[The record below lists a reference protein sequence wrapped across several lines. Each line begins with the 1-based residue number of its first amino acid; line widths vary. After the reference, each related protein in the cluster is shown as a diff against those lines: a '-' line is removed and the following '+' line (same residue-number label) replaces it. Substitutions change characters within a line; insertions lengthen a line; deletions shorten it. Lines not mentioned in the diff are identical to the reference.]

1 MRWRGSPRRGRGRV
15 LTAVTVAATTGV
27 LAVGC
32 TGTTSA
38 PSPRVPYDPARSS
51 RMFLPVGEPRS
62 AAPLV
67 VVVPGGGWVSADPT
81 GLTGLA
87 TWLSDRGAAVVTIT
101 YRTASDG
108 AYFPVPVQDIA
119 CGLADAVARVRR
131 AGVVVGETVLLGH
144 SAGAQLAAVVALAPA
159 IVPDTC
165 AGPAVVPDRFI
176 GLAGPYDVT
185 QIEGAADSL
194 FGPAGDRATDRS
206 ASDPVV
212 MATARPDLAVLL
224 VHGTAD
230 TVVPVEQTRR
240 FAAALLETGHE
251 VTTRYLDGVDHL
263 SVFAADVAGPVVVEW
278 LGLTEPADPTG

>member
-1 MRWRGSPRRGRGRV
+1 MRWWGSPRRGPGRV
-15 LTAVTVAATTGV
+15 LGAVTISLTVGV

-32 TGTTSA
+32 AETTSA
-38 PSPRVPYDPARSS
+38 PSPRVSYDPARSS
-51 RMFLPVGEPRS
+51 RVFLPVGKATSPT
-62 AAPLV
+62 PLV

-119 CGLADAVARVRR
+119 CALADAVAQVRG
-131 AGVVVGETVLLGH
+131 AGVDVGETVLLGH
-144 SAGAQLAAVVALAPA
+144 SAGAQLAALVALAPT
-159 IVPDTC
+159 VLPDTC
-165 AGPAVVPDRFI
+165 AGPAVAPGRLI

-185 QIEGAADSL
+185 QIAGAADSF
-194 FGPAGDRATDRS
+194 FGPAGDRAADRS
-206 ASDPVV
+206 GSDPVV
-212 MATARPDLAVLL
+212 LATAHPDLAVLL

-240 FAAALLETGHE
+240 FAAALLAGGHQ

-263 SVFAADVAGPVVVEW
+263 SVYSADVAGPVVAEW
-278 LGLTEPADPTG
+278 LGLTESADPTE